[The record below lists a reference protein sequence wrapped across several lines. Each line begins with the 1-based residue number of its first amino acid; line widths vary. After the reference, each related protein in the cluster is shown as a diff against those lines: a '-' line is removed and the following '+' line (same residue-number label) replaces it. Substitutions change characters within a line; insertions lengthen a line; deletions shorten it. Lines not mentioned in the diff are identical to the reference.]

1 MRLIFIRHPQTQ
13 ANAARVIYGRTESD
27 YSPQGKQSIPGIV
40 ARLEG
45 IRPDRIYA
53 SPLKRTAYLAQR
65 IAERH
70 GVEKIL
76 FEDRLLEMNFGIFEN
91 KTLEEV
97 RAIPGEHYEKLMAD
111 YNHYTVPGGES
122 FCQVQARVKEFLDEL
137 WSEKAEEAGTYIIV
151 AHSMVIR
158 GALSHLLEIPLDAIW
173 HLRIEPGAVVDVAYD
188 CNYGMLQGLYLPEM
202 ELERKHRGL

>member
-1 MRLIFIRHPQTQ
+1 MRLVFVRHPQTQ
-13 ANAARVIYGRTESD
+13 ANVARVIYGRTESE

-65 IAERH
+65 IAEHHR
-70 GVEKIL
+70 VEDIR

-91 KTLEEV
+91 KSVEEAK
-97 RAIPGEHYEKLMAD
+97 AIRGEHYEKLMAD
-111 YNHYTVPGGES
+111 YNHYVIPGGES
-122 FCQVQARVKEFLDEL
+122 FLEVKARAKEFLEEL
-137 WSEKAEEAGTYIIV
+137 SEEEAGTCIIV

-173 HLRIEPGAVVDVAYD
+173 HLRIEPGSVVDVAYD
-188 CNYGMLQGLYLPEM
+188 YNYGMLQGLYLPEM
-202 ELERKHRGL
+202 ELKHKHVHL